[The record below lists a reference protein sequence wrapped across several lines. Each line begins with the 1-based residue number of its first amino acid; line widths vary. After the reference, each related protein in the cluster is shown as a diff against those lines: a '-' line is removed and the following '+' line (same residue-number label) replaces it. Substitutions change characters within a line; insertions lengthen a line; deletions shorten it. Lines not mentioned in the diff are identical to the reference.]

1 MGQGNGFVGVVC
13 VAYLIGGFILG
24 GVALALQTVV
34 YQFAKDPKMK
44 TAPLKVGL
52 TIWIAMIVTKLV
64 GVHGFIGALAAAL
77 YNLFGGWVYPY
88 DLIAFAMSTV
98 PILAGL
104 TVGLVVCRGKKEG
117 SQ

>member
-24 GVALALQTVV
+24 GFALAIQTVIGQYV
-34 YQFAKDPKMK
+34 KQTWIKVMPL
-44 TAPLKVGL
+44 TAAMALWLTMLFNRFVGIDGAFGG
-52 TIWIAMIVTKLV
+52 TISGIYTA
-64 GVHGFIGALAAAL
+64 
-77 YNLFGGWVYPY
+77 FGGWVYPY

-104 TVGLVVCRGKKEG
+104 IVGLVVCRGKKEG